1 MLKMH
6 VVHPCQSSVVY
17 GNDKIHQHERK
28 ASVFKMWKSKKK
40 GSDPLS
46 EAPLNPDSR
55 GCRAGRNLSLF
66 T

>member
-6 VVHPCQSSVVY
+6 AVHPCQSSVVY
-17 GNDKIHQHERK
+17 RNGKLRRHKLK
-28 ASVFKMWKSKKK
+28 ASVFEMWKSKKK

-46 EAPLNPDSR
+46 EAPLNPD
-55 GCRAGRNLSLF
+55 RAADGGLGE